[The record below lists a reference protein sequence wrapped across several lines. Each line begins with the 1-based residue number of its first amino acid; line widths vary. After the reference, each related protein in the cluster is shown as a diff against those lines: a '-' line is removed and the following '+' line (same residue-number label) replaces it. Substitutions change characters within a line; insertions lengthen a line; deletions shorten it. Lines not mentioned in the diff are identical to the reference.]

1 MRIHRCLLLL
11 VAILSSSV
19 PVHADLVTFDS
30 LGAFTAAAPGLPVET
45 FESGLVDPGGITPC
59 PGPLSS
65 AAASACFP
73 AGGLLPGVVYSA
85 VVSGVLTDDPLS
97 VMGAGFSPFGNPS
110 KALGPFA
117 PDETTLNLAFTDVN
131 AVGFDLQFFSLY
143 FANISVFSPN
153 QVLLG
158 TIALPFDFAG
168 GTRFAGAVST
178 TDSIGSVHVQVR
190 AALGP
195 GGSPGRE
202 IIDNVRFG
210 KVPEPS
216 SMLLLVAGLALVFR
230 LRRA

>member
-1 MRIHRCLLLL
+1 VGIHRCLLLL
-11 VAILSSSV
+11 VTLLSLSR
-19 PVHADLVTFDS
+19 PAYADLLTFSS
-30 LGAFTAAAPGLPVET
+30 LEAFTAAAPGLPVET
-45 FESGLVDPGGITPC
+45 FESGLVLAGGITPC

-85 VVSGVLTDDPLS
+85 VVSGLLTDDPIS
-97 VMGAGFSPFGNPS
+97 VMGAGFSPFGNTS

-158 TIALPFDFAG
+158 TIALPFDLAG

-178 TDSIGSVHVQVR
+178 TDAIGSVHIQVR

-195 GGSPGRE
+195 GGSAGRE
-202 IIDNVRFG
+202 IIDNLSFG

-216 SMLLLVAGLALVFR
+216 SLLLLAAGLALGFR